1 MQLEWKE
8 FVAGFSSAKESYGM
22 LLLFSVLLLAA
33 WGVRRHARAHR
44 LLCTCLLLGVLVF
57 CPLTAVLL
65 LKLYTPFYTWTDLQL
80 LFPTML
86 LSALFVTEV
95 FFYMKGLS
103 IPGVWAGRY
112 VRTLLAAVLTA
123 VLLLS
128 ATTLRVFDR
137 SNTQHQNGVP
147 VQASQIFE
155 ALDSAIDTEELLLAA
170 PSELLQYA
178 RLYKASWSPLYG
190 RDLWDSRSASYIYSG
205 YEEEYEYFRILDTL
219 WLSEEEYEQVHQ
231 WIKEGTL
238 DCMIVPVYWV
248 EKVCPVE
255 GYEAIALA
263 DIYVGII
270 KEDLLIK

>member
-8 FVAGFSSAKESYGM
+8 FVTGVSSAKAGYGM
-22 LLLFSVLLLAA
+22 LLLFCMILLVA
-33 WGVRRHARAHR
+33 WGIQKHTQAQR

-57 CPLTAVLL
+57 APLTAVVL

-80 LFPTML
+80 LFPT
-86 LSALFVTEV
+86 LFLTAFFITELFSYV
-95 FFYMKGLS
+95 KGLP
-103 IPGVWAGRY
+103 IPGIRAGRY
-112 VRTLLAAVLTA
+112 VRTMISAVLIA

-128 ATTLRVFDR
+128 ATTFRVFDQ
-137 SNTQHQNGVP
+137 SNTQHKNGVP
-147 VQASQIFE
+147 VQTSQIFE
-155 ALDSAIDTEELLLAA
+155 ALDAVIDTEELLLAA

-205 YEEEYEYFRILDTL
+205 YTEEYEYFEILDTL
-219 WLSEEEYEQVHQ
+219 WLDEEEYALVHE
-231 WIKEGTL
+231 WIEEGTL

-248 EKVCPVE
+248 EKVCPAE
-255 GYEAIALA
+255 GYEAIDLA